1 MDTTTYLSIALGG
14 TVVLCIIVVLV
25 MQRLLRQ
32 ERDRTNEQIAKLEEN
47 LALETSGRTQSAEEH
62 TRAQADVARLQE
74 AVARLEANLSERDE
88 RIAAQEESITS
99 QQTQLT
105 HARTTY
111 EAFKAQADTR
121 AEQQTQQVQEL
132 ERARETMKKEFRLL
146 AEDVMRQHGAAFKA
160 ESKEQLEG
168 VLNPLRLKLNE
179 FQTGLSASQKEAAEG
194 RARLEEQIK
203 HLGERSLQITKD
215 AQDLTRALKGDSQ
228 RQGAW
233 GEMVLATILEKSG
246 LREGE
251 EYVTQES
258 TTTDDGQRIRPDVII
273 NLPNSHRIIIDAKVS
288 LLAFERHVNEDS
300 DEARASALAEH
311 ITSIKNH
318 VRGLSAKR
326 YETELGF
333 TPDYVLMFVPIE
345 GALAAALT
353 HDPDLTQFAL
363 EQNVTLATPTNLM
376 TLLRTVSSIWQVE
389 RRNRNAEAIADRAG
403 KLYDKF
409 VAFVGDLETIGTRIN
424 QTQQAHEKALGKLT
438 SGRGNLI
445 RQTEEL
451 KKLGARAT
459 KRIDAEHLELAGA
472 DLLTESIESDSSQE
486 AEKNP

>member
-1 MDTTTYLSIALGG
+1 M
-14 TVVLCIIVVLV
+14 
-25 MQRLLRQ
+25 
-32 ERDRTNEQIAKLEEN
+32 
-47 LALETSGRTQSAEEH
+47 
-62 TRAQADVARLQE
+62 
-74 AVARLEANLSERDE
+74 
-88 RIAAQEESITS
+88 
-99 QQTQLT
+99 
-105 HARTTY
+105 
-111 EAFKAQADTR
+111 
-121 AEQQTQQVQEL
+121 
-132 ERARETMKKEFRLL
+132 
-146 AEDVMRQHGAAFKA
+146 
-160 ESKEQLEG
+160 
-168 VLNPLRLKLNE
+168 
-179 FQTGLSASQKEAAEG
+179 
-194 RARLEEQIK
+194 
-203 HLGERSLQITKD
+203 
-215 AQDLTRALKGDSQ
+215 
-228 RQGAW
+228 
-233 GEMVLATILEKSG
+233 
-246 LREGE
+246 
-251 EYVTQES
+251 
-258 TTTDDGQRIRPDVII
+258 
-273 NLPNSHRIIIDAKVS
+273 
-288 LLAFERHVNEDS
+288 
-300 DEARASALAEH
+300 
-311 ITSIKNH
+311 
-318 VRGLSAKR
+318 RGLSAKR

-472 DLLTESIESDSSQE
+472 DLLAESIESDSSQE

>member
-1 MDTTTYLSIALGG
+1 M
-14 TVVLCIIVVLV
+14 
-25 MQRLLRQ
+25 
-32 ERDRTNEQIAKLEEN
+32 
-47 LALETSGRTQSAEEH
+47 
-62 TRAQADVARLQE
+62 
-74 AVARLEANLSERDE
+74 
-88 RIAAQEESITS
+88 
-99 QQTQLT
+99 
-105 HARTTY
+105 
-111 EAFKAQADTR
+111 
-121 AEQQTQQVQEL
+121 
-132 ERARETMKKEFRLL
+132 
-146 AEDVMRQHGAAFKA
+146 
-160 ESKEQLEG
+160 
-168 VLNPLRLKLNE
+168 
-179 FQTGLSASQKEAAEG
+179 
-194 RARLEEQIK
+194 
-203 HLGERSLQITKD
+203 
-215 AQDLTRALKGDSQ
+215 
-228 RQGAW
+228 
-233 GEMVLATILEKSG
+233 
-246 LREGE
+246 
-251 EYVTQES
+251 
-258 TTTDDGQRIRPDVII
+258 II

-345 GALAAALT
+345 GALYALT

-363 EQNVTLATPTNLM
+363 EQNVTLATPTILM

-424 QTQQAHEKALGKLT
+424 QTQQAHEKALELT

-459 KRIDAEHLELAGA
+459 KRIDAERLELAGA
-472 DLLTESIESDSSQE
+472 DLLTESIESDSSKE